1 MPKSRQEQ
9 IQNVLFDFYR
19 NPVARVSME
28 LVFSIVAVI
37 FFAIFAIRPTLQT
50 MSELVKE
57 IKDKQILD
65 EQLDQKIASLNT
77 AQSQY
82 QKFNS
87 QFYLLDEA
95 IPKTARLVEGLKIV
109 EKIASENDLVIQGIT
124 ISAVPDELS
133 VATADKAKRD
143 SLTFNVDVV
152 GDYLKI
158 RQFINDLMNS
168 RRMMI
173 IDQVNFSL
181 GSSRYQENLT
191 ALVRINLPY
200 YRNETAADTI
210 APAEAVSKTTTV
222 DETIL
227 DEQ

>member
-200 YRNETAADTI
+200 YRNETAADTTV
-210 APAEAVSKTTTV
+210 PVEAVSKTTTV

>member
-28 LVFSIVAVI
+28 LIFSIVAVI

>member
-1 MPKSRQEQ
+1 
-9 IQNVLFDFYR
+9 
-19 NPVARVSME
+19 ME

-200 YRNETAADTI
+200 YRNETAADTT

>member
-28 LVFSIVAVI
+28 LIFSIVAVI

-200 YRNETAADTI
+200 YRNETAADTTV
-210 APAEAVSKTTTV
+210 PVEAVSKTTTV